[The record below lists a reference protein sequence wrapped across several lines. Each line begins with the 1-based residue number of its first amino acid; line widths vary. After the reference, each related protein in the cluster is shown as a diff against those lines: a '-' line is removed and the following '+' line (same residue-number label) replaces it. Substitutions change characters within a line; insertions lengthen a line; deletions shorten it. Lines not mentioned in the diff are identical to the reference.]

1 MLLKKSTGGFLM
13 ATEGWVVGIR
23 MTKICVRGVC
33 LSHPANDK
41 QKQLFLS
48 LFSNFAKSLPSYGK
62 ISSGYFKIL
71 ESILVDTLKSENKQH
86 SEHIKE
92 IFN

>member
-1 MLLKKSTGGFLM
+1 MDNLSSEVRESTQKLLNQL
-13 ATEGWVVGIR
+13 WVI
-23 MTKICVRGVC
+23 
-33 LSHPANDK
+33 ANDK